1 MQKTKPGVV
10 RRLMAYLRPRKK
22 TVALALLLAMVV
34 TVSDLVRPVLVG
46 NAMDSITAGSTF
58 SVIVRY
64 SAVYMGILVLGTCC
78 NAIELWM
85 LQKLGQDIILE
96 IRQQL
101 FRHIHS
107 LSLRFFDITPVGRIV
122 TRVTNDVET
131 LNELFSTILV
141 TMVKNAVLILGY
153 AGVMLYLN
161 WKLALVSF
169 ILLPLVVYLTR
180 LFTKLYRTTHRI
192 TRTKVS
198 AMNTYL
204 SENLS
209 AMKLIQ
215 VFHRER
221 EKQREFRQRSGD
233 LFQSNF
239 REIVVYGTFRPVIYF
254 ISILALA
261 SVLGFGGKQ
270 VMDGALSIGTL
281 YIFTSYVKSFF
292 EPIQS
297 LSDQFGTL
305 QSAMAAGEKI
315 FTLMDEEPQIH
326 QPENP
331 QSMPAVKGRIEFEH
345 VWFSYDGEEWVLRD
359 VSFVIEPGQTAA
371 FVGATGAGKSS
382 ILNLIGRYYDIQKGR
397 ITLDGVDI
405 RELDLKDLRRAIGQ
419 VQQDVFLFTG
429 DIQGNIRLRENEISD
444 GKVREAAKFV
454 GADTFIDRLEQGYE
468 TAVTERGSTLSAGQR
483 QLLSFARTLAFDP
496 DVLVMDEA
504 TANIDTETEGL
515 IQEAMAKM
523 MQGRTTIVV
532 AHRLSTIQHA
542 DQIMVMHH
550 GQLREQGTHQELLAQ
565 NGIYKKLYDCSAEP
579 YKAQN
584 NPGCSRIRGFAM

>member
-78 NAIELWM
+78 NAIELWI

-315 FTLMDEEPQIH
+315 FTLMDEEPQIR

-331 QSMPAVKGRIEFEH
+331 KPMPAVKGRIEFEH

-405 RELDLKDLRRAIGQ
+405 RELDLKELRRAIGQ

-429 DIQGNIRLRENEISD
+429 DIQGNIRLREDEISD
-444 GKVREAAKFV
+444 GKVHDAAKFV
-454 GADTFIDRLEQGYE
+454 GADSFIDRLEQGYE

-565 NGIYKKLYDCSAEP
+565 NGIYKKLYDL
-579 YKAQN
+579 Q
-584 NPGCSRIRGFAM
+584 RRTV

>member
-34 TVSDLVRPVLVG
+34 TVSDLLRPVLVG

-58 SVIVRY
+58 TVIVRY

-161 WKLALVSF
+161 WKLALVSS

-315 FTLMDEEPQIH
+315 FTLMDEEPQIR

-331 QSMPAVKGRIEFEH
+331 KPMPAVKGRIEFEH

-429 DIQGNIRLRENEISD
+429 DIQGNIRLREDEISD
-444 GKVREAAKFV
+444 GKVHDAAKFV

-565 NGIYKKLYDCSAEP
+565 NGIYKKLYDL
-579 YKAQN
+579 Q
-584 NPGCSRIRGFAM
+584 RRTV

>member
-153 AGVMLYLN
+153 AGVMLFLN

-254 ISILALA
+254 ISILSLA

-315 FTLMDEEPQIH
+315 FTLMDEEPLIR
-326 QPENP
+326 QPEHP
-331 QSMPAVKGRIEFEH
+331 KPMPAVKGRIEFEH

-429 DIQGNIRLRENEISD
+429 DIQGNIRLREEEISD
-444 GKVREAAKFV
+444 GKVHDAAKFV

-565 NGIYKKLYDCSAEP
+565 NGIYKKLYDL
-579 YKAQN
+579 Q
-584 NPGCSRIRGFAM
+584 RRTV

>member
-22 TVALALLLAMVV
+22 TVALALFLALVV

-64 SAVYMGILVLGTCC
+64 STLYMGILVVGTCC

-161 WKLALVSF
+161 WRLALVSF
-169 ILLPLVVYLTR
+169 LLLPLVVYLTR

-215 VFHRER
+215 VFHREQ

-270 VMDGALSIGTL
+270 VMNGALSIGTL

-305 QSAMAAGEKI
+305 QAAMAAGEKI
-315 FTLMDEEPQIH
+315 FTLMDEEPQIR
-326 QPENP
+326 QPEHP
-331 QSMPAVKGRIEFEH
+331 KPLPAVKGRIEFQH
-345 VWFSYDGEEWVLRD
+345 VWFSYDGEEWVLQD

-382 ILNLIGRYYDIQKGR
+382 ILNLIGRYYDIQKGK

-405 RELDLKDLRRAIGQ
+405 RELDLRDLRQAIGQ

-429 DIQGNIRLRENEISD
+429 DIQSNIRLREPEISD
-444 GKVREAAKFV
+444 GKVHQAAQFV
-454 GADTFIDRLEQGYE
+454 GADNFIDRLEQGYE

-550 GQLREQGTHQELLAQ
+550 GQLREQGTHQALLAQ
-565 NGIYKKLYDCSAEP
+565 NGIYKKLYDL
-579 YKAQN
+579 Q
-584 NPGCSRIRGFAM
+584 RRTV

>member
-315 FTLMDEEPQIH
+315 FTLMDEEPQIR

-331 QSMPAVKGRIEFEH
+331 KPMPAVKGRIEFEH

-429 DIQGNIRLRENEISD
+429 DIQGNIRLREDEISD
-444 GKVREAAKFV
+444 GKVHDAAKFV
-454 GADTFIDRLEQGYE
+454 GADSFIDRLEQGYE

-565 NGIYKKLYDCSAEP
+565 NGIYKKLYDL
-579 YKAQN
+579 Q
-584 NPGCSRIRGFAM
+584 RRTV

>member
-34 TVSDLVRPVLVG
+34 TVSDLLRPVLVG

-58 SVIVRY
+58 TVIVRY

-161 WKLALVSF
+161 WKLALVSS

-315 FTLMDEEPQIH
+315 FTLMDEEPQIR

-331 QSMPAVKGRIEFEH
+331 KPMPAVKGRIEFEH

-429 DIQGNIRLRENEISD
+429 DIQGNIRLREDEISD
-444 GKVREAAKFV
+444 GKVHDAAKFV
-454 GADTFIDRLEQGYE
+454 GADSFIDRLEQGYE

-565 NGIYKKLYDCSAEP
+565 NGIYKKLYDL
-579 YKAQN
+579 Q
-584 NPGCSRIRGFAM
+584 RRTV

>member
-1 MQKTKPGVV
+1 MQKNKPGVV

-22 TVALALLLAMVV
+22 TVALALFLAMIV

-64 SAVYMGILVLGTCC
+64 SALYMGILVLGTCC
-78 NAIELWM
+78 NAMELWM

-198 AMNTYL
+198 ALNTYL

-305 QSAMAAGEKI
+305 QAAMAAGEKI
-315 FTLMDEEPQIH
+315 FTLMDEEPMIH

-331 QSMPAVKGRIEFEH
+331 KPLPAVKGRIEFQH

-382 ILNLIGRYYDIQKGR
+382 ILNLIGRYYDIQKGK

-405 RELDLKDLRRAIGQ
+405 RELDLKELRRAIGQ

-429 DIQGNIRLRENEISD
+429 DIQSNIRLREQEITD
-444 GKVREAAKFV
+444 GKVHQAAKFV
-454 GADTFIDRLEQGYE
+454 GADSFIDRLEQGYE

-565 NGIYKKLYDCSAEP
+565 NGIYKKLYDL
-579 YKAQN
+579 Q
-584 NPGCSRIRGFAM
+584 RRGV

>member
-1 MQKTKPGVV
+1 MQKNKPGVV

-22 TVALALLLAMVV
+22 TVALALLLAMIV

-64 SAVYMGILVLGTCC
+64 SALYMGILVLGTCC

-101 FRHIHS
+101 FRHVHS

-198 AMNTYL
+198 ALNTYL

-215 VFHRER
+215 VFHREK

-305 QSAMAAGEKI
+305 QAAMAAGEKI
-315 FTLMDEEPQIH
+315 FTLMDEEPLIH
-326 QPENP
+326 QPEHP
-331 QSMPAVKGRIEFEH
+331 KPLPAVKGRIEFQH

-382 ILNLIGRYYDIQKGR
+382 ILNLIGRYYDIQKGK

-405 RELDLKDLRRAIGQ
+405 RELDLKELRRAIGQ

-429 DIQGNIRLRENEISD
+429 DIQSNIRLREQEITD
-444 GKVREAAKFV
+444 GQVHQAAQFV
-454 GADTFIDRLEQGYE
+454 GADSFIDRLEHGYE

-565 NGIYKKLYDCSAEP
+565 NGIYKKLYDL
-579 YKAQN
+579 Q
-584 NPGCSRIRGFAM
+584 RRTV

>member
-315 FTLMDEEPQIH
+315 FTLMDEEPQIR

-331 QSMPAVKGRIEFEH
+331 KPMPAVKGRIEFEH

-429 DIQGNIRLRENEISD
+429 DIQGNIRLREDEISD
-444 GKVREAAKFV
+444 GKVHDAAKFV
-454 GADTFIDRLEQGYE
+454 GADSFIDRLEQGYE
-468 TAVTERGSTLSAGQR
+468 TAITERGSTLSAGQR

-565 NGIYKKLYDCSAEP
+565 NGIYKKLYDL
-579 YKAQN
+579 Q
-584 NPGCSRIRGFAM
+584 RRTV

>member
-78 NAIELWM
+78 NAIELWI

-315 FTLMDEEPQIH
+315 FTLMDEEPQIR

-331 QSMPAVKGRIEFEH
+331 KPMPAVKGRIEFEH

-405 RELDLKDLRRAIGQ
+405 RELDLKELRRAIGQ

-444 GKVREAAKFV
+444 GKVHDAAKFV
-454 GADTFIDRLEQGYE
+454 GADSFIDRLEQGYE

-565 NGIYKKLYDCSAEP
+565 NGIYKKLYDL
-579 YKAQN
+579 Q
-584 NPGCSRIRGFAM
+584 RRTV

>member
-22 TVALALLLAMVV
+22 TVALAMLLAMVV

-315 FTLMDEEPQIH
+315 FTLMDEEPQIR

-331 QSMPAVKGRIEFEH
+331 KPMPAVKGRIEFEH

-419 VQQDVFLFTG
+419 LQQDVFLFTG
-429 DIQGNIRLRENEISD
+429 DIQGNIRLREDEISD
-444 GKVREAAKFV
+444 GKVHDAAKFV
-454 GADTFIDRLEQGYE
+454 GADSFIDRLEQGYE

-565 NGIYKKLYDCSAEP
+565 NGIYKKLYDL
-579 YKAQN
+579 Q
-584 NPGCSRIRGFAM
+584 RRTV

>member
-153 AGVMLYLN
+153 AGVMLFLN

-315 FTLMDEEPQIH
+315 FALMDEEPQIR
-326 QPENP
+326 QPEHP
-331 QSMPAVKGRIEFEH
+331 KPMPAVKGRIEFEH

-429 DIQGNIRLRENEISD
+429 DIQGNIRLREDEISD
-444 GKVREAAKFV
+444 GKVHDAAKFV

-565 NGIYKKLYDCSAEP
+565 NGIYKKLYDL
-579 YKAQN
+579 Q
-584 NPGCSRIRGFAM
+584 RRTV

>member
-209 AMKLIQ
+209 AMKLIK
-215 VFHRER
+215 VFHRGR

-315 FTLMDEEPQIH
+315 FTLMDEEPQIR

-331 QSMPAVKGRIEFEH
+331 KPMPAVKGRIEFEH

-429 DIQGNIRLRENEISD
+429 DIQGNIRLREDEISD
-444 GKVREAAKFV
+444 GKVHDAAKFV
-454 GADTFIDRLEQGYE
+454 GADSFIDRLEQGYE

-565 NGIYKKLYDCSAEP
+565 NGIYKKLYDL
-579 YKAQN
+579 Q
-584 NPGCSRIRGFAM
+584 RRTV

>member
-1 MQKTKPGVV
+1 M
-10 RRLMAYLRPRKK
+10 R
-22 TVALALLLAMVV
+22 
-34 TVSDLVRPVLVG
+34 VST
-46 NAMDSITAGSTF
+46 SF
-58 SVIVRY
+58 
-64 SAVYMGILVLGTCC
+64 
-78 NAIELWM
+78 
-85 LQKLGQDIILE
+85 
-96 IRQQL
+96 
-101 FRHIHS
+101 
-107 LSLRFFDITPVGRIV
+107 V

-315 FTLMDEEPQIH
+315 FTLMDEEPQIR

-331 QSMPAVKGRIEFEH
+331 KPMPAVKGRIEFEH

-429 DIQGNIRLRENEISD
+429 DIQGNIRLREDEISD
-444 GKVREAAKFV
+444 GKVHDAAKFV
-454 GADTFIDRLEQGYE
+454 GADSFIDRLEQGYE

-565 NGIYKKLYDCSAEP
+565 NGIYKKLYDL
-579 YKAQN
+579 Q
-584 NPGCSRIRGFAM
+584 RRTV

>member
-22 TVALALLLAMVV
+22 TVALALFLALVV

-64 SAVYMGILVLGTCC
+64 SALYMGILVVGTCC

-101 FRHIHS
+101 FHHIHS

-161 WKLALVSF
+161 WRLALVSF
-169 ILLPLVVYLTR
+169 LLLPLVVYLTR

-215 VFHRER
+215 VFHREQ

-270 VMDGALSIGTL
+270 VMNGALSIGTL

-305 QSAMAAGEKI
+305 QAAMAAGEKI
-315 FTLMDEEPQIH
+315 FTLMDEEPQIR
-326 QPENP
+326 QPEHP
-331 QSMPAVKGRIEFEH
+331 KPLPAVKGRIEFQH

-382 ILNLIGRYYDIQKGR
+382 ILNLIGRYYDIQKGK

-405 RELDLKDLRRAIGQ
+405 RELDLRDLRRAIGQ

-429 DIQGNIRLRENEISD
+429 DIQSNIRLREPEISD
-444 GKVREAAKFV
+444 GKVHQAAQFV

-565 NGIYKKLYDCSAEP
+565 NGIYKKLYDL
-579 YKAQN
+579 Q
-584 NPGCSRIRGFAM
+584 RRTV

>member
-1 MQKTKPGVV
+1 MQKNKPGVV

-22 TVALALLLAMVV
+22 TVALALLLAMIV

-64 SAVYMGILVLGTCC
+64 SALYMGILVLGTCC

-101 FRHIHS
+101 FRHVHS

-122 TRVTNDVET
+122 TRVTTDVET

-198 AMNTYL
+198 ALNTYL

-215 VFHRER
+215 VFHREK

-305 QSAMAAGEKI
+305 QAAMAAGEKI
-315 FTLMDEEPQIH
+315 FTLMDEEPLIH
-326 QPENP
+326 QPEHP
-331 QSMPAVKGRIEFEH
+331 KPLPAVKGRIEFQH

-382 ILNLIGRYYDIQKGR
+382 ILNLIGRYYDIQKGK

-405 RELDLKDLRRAIGQ
+405 RELDLKELRRAIGQ

-429 DIQGNIRLRENEISD
+429 DIQSNIRLREQEITD
-444 GKVREAAKFV
+444 GQVHQAAQFV
-454 GADTFIDRLEQGYE
+454 GADSFIDRLEHGYE

-542 DQIMVMHH
+542 NQIMVMHH

-565 NGIYKKLYDCSAEP
+565 NGIYKKLYDL
-579 YKAQN
+579 Q
-584 NPGCSRIRGFAM
+584 RRTV

>member
-565 NGIYKKLYDCSAEP
+565 NGIYKKLYDL
-579 YKAQN
+579 Q
-584 NPGCSRIRGFAM
+584 RRTV

>member
-10 RRLMAYLRPRKK
+10 RRLLRYLRPRKK
-22 TVALALLLAMVV
+22 TVALALLLALMV
-34 TVSDLVRPVLVG
+34 TVSDLIRPVLVG
-46 NAMDSITAGSTF
+46 NAMDSITEGGTF
-58 SVIVRY
+58 SLIVRY
-64 SAVYMGILVLGTCC
+64 SAMYLMILVIGTVC
-78 NAIELWM
+78 NAVQMWM
-85 LQKLGQDIILE
+85 LQKLGQDIIYE
-96 IRQQL
+96 IRQEL
-101 FRHIHS
+101 FEHIHR

-141 TMVKNAVLILGY
+141 TMVKNGVLILGY

-161 WKLALVSF
+161 WKLALISF
-169 ILLPLVVYLTR
+169 VLLPLVIYLTG
-180 LFTKLYRTTHRI
+180 LFTRLYRTTHRI

-215 VFHRER
+215 IFHREE
-221 EKQREFRQRSGD
+221 EKQREFRQRSDD
-233 LFQSNF
+233 LFRSNF
-239 REIVVYGTFRPVIYF
+239 REIVVYGTFRPLIYF
-254 ISILALA
+254 ISIVSLA
-261 SVLGFGGKQ
+261 SVLGFGGVQ
-270 VMDGALSIGTL
+270 VMHGALSIGTL

-305 QSAMAAGEKI
+305 QAAMAAGEKI
-315 FTLMDEEPQIH
+315 FTLMDEEPMIV
-326 QPENP
+326 NP
-331 QSMPAVKGRIEFEH
+331 QQPKALPQVKGRIEFDH

-397 ITLDGVDI
+397 ITIDGVDI
-405 RELDLKDLRRAIGQ
+405 REMDVHALRHAVGQ

-429 DIQGNIRLRENEISD
+429 DIQSNIRLRQADISD
-444 GKVREAAKFV
+444 QKIRDAAKFV
-454 GADTFIDRLEQGYE
+454 NADGFISRLENGYE

-496 DVLVMDEA
+496 AVLVMDEA
-504 TANIDTETEGL
+504 TANIDTETEVL
-515 IQEAMAKM
+515 IQDAMERLM
-523 MQGRTTIVV
+523 EGRTTIVV

-542 DQIMVMHH
+542 DKIMVMHK
-550 GQLREQGTHQELLAQ
+550 GRLREQGTHQELLQ
-565 NGIYKKLYDCSAEP
+565 QGGIYKKLYDLQRRSP
-579 YKAQN
+579 LQ
-584 NPGCSRIRGFAM
+584 GQ

>member
-315 FTLMDEEPQIH
+315 FTLMDEEPQIR

-331 QSMPAVKGRIEFEH
+331 KPMPAVKGRIEFEH

-444 GKVREAAKFV
+444 GKVHDAAKFV
-454 GADTFIDRLEQGYE
+454 GADSFINRLEQGYE

-565 NGIYKKLYDCSAEP
+565 NGIYKKLYDL
-579 YKAQN
+579 Q
-584 NPGCSRIRGFAM
+584 RRTV

>member
-22 TVALALLLAMVV
+22 TVAVALMLAMVV

-153 AGVMLYLN
+153 AGVMLFLN

-315 FTLMDEEPQIH
+315 FTLMDEEPLIH
-326 QPENP
+326 QPEHP
-331 QSMPAVKGRIEFEH
+331 KPMPAVKGRIEFEH

-429 DIQGNIRLRENEISD
+429 DIQGNIRLREDEISD
-444 GKVREAAKFV
+444 GKVHEAAKFV
-454 GADTFIDRLEQGYE
+454 GADTFINRLEQGYE

-565 NGIYKKLYDCSAEP
+565 NGIYKKLYDL
-579 YKAQN
+579 Q
-584 NPGCSRIRGFAM
+584 RRTV

>member
-22 TVALALLLAMVV
+22 TVALALFLALVV

-64 SAVYMGILVLGTCC
+64 SALYMGILVVGTCC

-161 WKLALVSF
+161 WRLALVSF
-169 ILLPLVVYLTR
+169 LLLPLVVYLTR

-215 VFHRER
+215 VFHREQ

-270 VMDGALSIGTL
+270 VMNGALSIGTL

-305 QSAMAAGEKI
+305 QAAMAAGEKI
-315 FTLMDEEPQIH
+315 FTLMDEEPQIR
-326 QPENP
+326 QPEHP
-331 QSMPAVKGRIEFEH
+331 KPLPAVKGRIEFQH

-382 ILNLIGRYYDIQKGR
+382 ILNLIGRYYDIQKGK

-405 RELDLKDLRRAIGQ
+405 RELDLRDLRRAIGQ

-429 DIQGNIRLRENEISD
+429 DIQSNIRLREPEISD
-444 GKVREAAKFV
+444 GKVHQAAQFV

-565 NGIYKKLYDCSAEP
+565 NGIYKKLYDL
-579 YKAQN
+579 Q
-584 NPGCSRIRGFAM
+584 RRTV

>member
-315 FTLMDEEPQIH
+315 FTLMDEEPQIR

-331 QSMPAVKGRIEFEH
+331 KPMPAVKGRIEFEH

-405 RELDLKDLRRAIGQ
+405 RELDLKELRRAIGQ

-429 DIQGNIRLRENEISD
+429 DIQGNIRLREDEISD
-444 GKVREAAKFV
+444 GKVHDAAKFV
-454 GADTFIDRLEQGYE
+454 GADSFINRLEQGYE

-565 NGIYKKLYDCSAEP
+565 NGIYKKLYDL
-579 YKAQN
+579 Q
-584 NPGCSRIRGFAM
+584 RRTV

>member
-315 FTLMDEEPQIH
+315 FTLMDEEPQIR

-331 QSMPAVKGRIEFEH
+331 KPMPAVKGRIEFEH

-429 DIQGNIRLRENEISD
+429 DIQGNIRLREDEISD
-444 GKVREAAKFV
+444 GKVHDAAKFV
-454 GADTFIDRLEQGYE
+454 GADSFIDRLEQGYE

-515 IQEAMAKM
+515 IQEAMTKM

-565 NGIYKKLYDCSAEP
+565 NGIYKKLYDL
-579 YKAQN
+579 Q
-584 NPGCSRIRGFAM
+584 RRTV

>member
-46 NAMDSITAGSTF
+46 NAMDCITAGSTF

-315 FTLMDEEPQIH
+315 FTLMDEEPQIR

-331 QSMPAVKGRIEFEH
+331 KPMPAVKGRIEFEH

-429 DIQGNIRLRENEISD
+429 DIQGNIRLREDEISD
-444 GKVREAAKFV
+444 GKVHDAAKFV

-565 NGIYKKLYDCSAEP
+565 NGIYKKLYDL
-579 YKAQN
+579 Q
-584 NPGCSRIRGFAM
+584 RRTV

>member
-22 TVALALLLAMVV
+22 TVAVALMLAMVV

-153 AGVMLYLN
+153 AGVMLFLN

-169 ILLPLVVYLTR
+169 LLLPLVVYLTR

-315 FTLMDEEPQIH
+315 FTLMDEEPMIC

-331 QSMPAVKGRIEFEH
+331 QPLPAVKGRIEFQH

-382 ILNLIGRYYDIQKGR
+382 ILNLIGRYYDIQKGK

-405 RELDLKDLRRAIGQ
+405 RELDLKELRRAIGQ

-429 DIQGNIRLRENEISD
+429 DIQGNIRLREEAISD
-444 GKVREAAKFV
+444 GKVHEAAKFV
-454 GADTFIDRLEQGYE
+454 GADTFIDRLEHGYE

-565 NGIYKKLYDCSAEP
+565 NGIYKKLYDL
-579 YKAQN
+579 Q
-584 NPGCSRIRGFAM
+584 RRTV

>member
-22 TVALALLLAMVV
+22 TVAVALLLAMVV

-58 SVIVRY
+58 SVIIRY

-141 TMVKNAVLILGY
+141 TMVKNAVLIMGY

-198 AMNTYL
+198 ALNTYL

-215 VFHRER
+215 VFHREK

-305 QSAMAAGEKI
+305 QAAMAAGEKI
-315 FTLMDEEPQIH
+315 FTLMDEEPQIR

-331 QSMPAVKGRIEFEH
+331 KPLPAVKGRIEFEH

-371 FVGATGAGKSS
+371 FVGATGAGKTS

-405 RELDLKDLRRAIGQ
+405 RELDLKDLRQAIGQ

-429 DIQGNIRLRENEISD
+429 DIQSNIRLREQEISD
-444 GKVREAAKFV
+444 GKVHDAAHFV
-454 GADTFIDRLEQGYE
+454 GADSFIDRLEQGYE

-496 DVLVMDEA
+496 AVLVMDEA
-504 TANIDTETEGL
+504 TANIDTETESL

-550 GQLREQGTHQELLAQ
+550 GQLREQGTHQELLAKG
-565 NGIYKKLYDCSAEP
+565 GIYKKLYDLQRRNAL
-579 YKAQN
+579 
-584 NPGCSRIRGFAM
+584 

>member
-10 RRLMAYLRPRKK
+10 RRLLRYLRPRKK
-22 TVALALLLAMVV
+22 TVALALLLALMV
-34 TVSDLVRPVLVG
+34 TVSDLIRPVLVG
-46 NAMDSITAGSTF
+46 NAMDSITAGGTF
-58 SVIVRY
+58 SMIARY
-64 SAVYMGILVLGTCC
+64 SAMYLMILVIGTVC
-78 NAIELWM
+78 NAVQMWM
-85 LQKLGQDIILE
+85 LQKLGQDIIYE
-96 IRQQL
+96 IRQEL
-101 FRHIHS
+101 FEHIHK

-141 TMVKNAVLILGY
+141 TMVKNGVLILGY

-161 WKLALVSF
+161 WKLALISF
-169 ILLPLVVYLTR
+169 VLLPLVIYLTG
-180 LFTKLYRTTHRI
+180 LFTRLYRTTHRI

-215 VFHRER
+215 IFHREE
-221 EKQREFRQRSGD
+221 EKQREFRQRSDD
-233 LFQSNF
+233 LFRSNF
-239 REIVVYGTFRPVIYF
+239 REIVVYGTFRPLIYF
-254 ISILALA
+254 ISIVSLA
-261 SVLGFGGKQ
+261 SVLGFGGVQ
-270 VMDGALSIGTL
+270 VMHGALSIGTL

-305 QSAMAAGEKI
+305 QAAMAAGEKI
-315 FTLMDEEPQIH
+315 FTLMDEEPMIV
-326 QPENP
+326 NP
-331 QSMPAVKGRIEFEH
+331 QNPKPMPQVKGRIAFDH

-382 ILNLIGRYYDIQKGR
+382 ILNLIGRYYDIQKGK
-397 ITLDGVDI
+397 ITIDGVDI
-405 RELDLKDLRRAIGQ
+405 REMDVHALRRAVGQ

-429 DIQGNIRLRENEISD
+429 DIQSNIRLRQEDISD
-444 GKVREAAKFV
+444 QKIRDAAKFV
-454 GADTFIDRLEQGYE
+454 NADGFISRLENGYE

-496 DVLVMDEA
+496 AVLVMDEA
-504 TANIDTETEGL
+504 TANIDTETEVL
-515 IQEAMAKM
+515 IQDAMERLM
-523 MQGRTTIVV
+523 EGRTTIVV

-542 DQIMVMHH
+542 DKIMVMHK
-550 GQLREQGTHQELLAQ
+550 GRLREQGTHQELLQ
-565 NGIYKKLYDCSAEP
+565 QGGIYKKLYDLQRRSP
-579 YKAQN
+579 LQ
-584 NPGCSRIRGFAM
+584 GQ

>member
-153 AGVMLYLN
+153 AAVMLYLN

-221 EKQREFRQRSGD
+221 EKHREFRQRSGD

-315 FTLMDEEPQIH
+315 FTLMDEEPQIR

-331 QSMPAVKGRIEFEH
+331 KPMPAVKGRIEFEH

-429 DIQGNIRLRENEISD
+429 DIQGNIRLREDEISD
-444 GKVREAAKFV
+444 GKVHDAAKFV

-565 NGIYKKLYDCSAEP
+565 NGIYKKLYDL
-579 YKAQN
+579 Q
-584 NPGCSRIRGFAM
+584 RRTV

>member
-315 FTLMDEEPQIH
+315 FTLMDEEPQIR

-331 QSMPAVKGRIEFEH
+331 KPMPAVKGRIEFEH
-345 VWFSYDGEEWVLRD
+345 VWFSYDGEEWVVRD

-444 GKVREAAKFV
+444 GKVHDAAKFV
-454 GADTFIDRLEQGYE
+454 GADSFIDRLEQGYE

-565 NGIYKKLYDCSAEP
+565 NGIYKKLYDL
-579 YKAQN
+579 Q
-584 NPGCSRIRGFAM
+584 RRTV